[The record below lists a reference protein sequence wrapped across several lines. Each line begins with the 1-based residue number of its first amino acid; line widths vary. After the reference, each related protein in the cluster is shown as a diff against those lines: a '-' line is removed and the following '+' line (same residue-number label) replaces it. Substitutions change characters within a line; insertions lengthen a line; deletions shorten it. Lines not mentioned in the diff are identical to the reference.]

1 MGVKKK
7 FDWYEVIAKAL
18 VKEPTELQH
27 NRLITRAS
35 EWPTC
40 ACGQLCKALP
50 RNKDKSPISDGLR
63 FLGTSFYDNIHLRQ
77 WDVAKEIMDRIEE
90 ETIKQLKELSHGKSI

>member
-1 MGVKKK
+1 MRKK
-7 FDWYEVIAKAL
+7 FNWYEVIAKTL

-27 NRLITRAS
+27 NRLITKAS

-50 RNKDKSPISDGLR
+50 RNKDKMPDSMGLR
-63 FLGTSFYDNIHLRQ
+63 FLGGDFYHAVHRKE
-77 WDVAKEIMDRIEE
+77 WDIAKRIMDRIEE
-90 ETIKQLKELSHGKSI
+90 ETIKQLKELSYGN